1 MPTLIRRANAPAA
14 RVRATAERA
23 NRQARRLQAAD
34 LFTQGARAVEVAR
47 QLGVSKQSASRWH
60 AAWTAGGALAL
71 HSKGPHGVRPRLSA
85 ADLERLAA
93 ALAQGASAYGFT
105 GEVWTLRR
113 IAQVVQRQTGVRYHI
128 GHLWAILYQ
137 RMGWS
142 VQRPVRRAAERDEAA
157 IRRWVADDWPRIKQT
172 PAGAKPDSSS
182 STSPARVCY
191 PTCAAPGRRSAIRRC
206 CDIRSTGSAPRW
218 RRGCASALAVG
229 AARCS
234 STSRRAAT
242 TLPA

>member
-34 LFTQGARAVEVAR
+34 LFTQGARAAEVAR

-128 GHLWAILYQ
+128 GHLWAILHQ

-172 PAGAKPDSSS
+172 VSVWACGPGGSLAGSGAGI
-182 STSPARVCY
+182 
-191 PTCAAPGRRSAIRRC
+191 AA
-206 CDIRSTGSAPRW
+206 
-218 RRGCASALAVG
+218 
-229 AARCS
+229 
-234 STSRRAAT
+234 
-242 TLPA
+242 